1 MISGKTINYG
11 IRRRLNPSWQLF
23 RLLMKDKVALISFS
37 TIIAF
42 VLIGLL
48 APFISPYPAQGAGVP
63 VITNRLQPPSST
75 HLLGTDQFGRD
86 ILSRIF
92 FGIRTSLFE
101 GVSVVAIGVA
111 IGVPLG
117 IIAGYFGKFVD
128 EVIMRITDIFLAFP
142 YLLLALIIVATLG
155 AGLFNVIIAL
165 SITWWPWYTRIAR
178 SKTISLKNMPFIKS
192 TKALGVKPHRIL
204 LRHILPNSLTPIIIQ
219 STLDIAGVI
228 LSAAGLSFLGLGVQ
242 EPLADLGLMISEG
255 QSYFLFYWWV
265 ATFPGIFLF
274 VIAVAFNFLGDSVRD
289 VLDPRYQKRKMIL
302 PNIKVGEYEEQ

>member
-1 MISGKTINYG
+1 MMKDDEKQSSISRHLGPT
-11 IRRRLNPSWQLF
+11 WQLF
-23 RLLMKDKVALISFS
+23 KLLMKDKVALASLAVIVVF
-37 TIIAF
+37 A
-42 VLIGLL
+42 LIGIL

-63 VITNRLQPPSST
+63 VISDRLRPPTSL
-75 HLLGTDQFGRD
+75 HVLGTDQYGRD

-142 YLLLALIIVATLG
+142 YLLLALIVVATLG
-155 AGLFNVIIAL
+155 PGLINVIIAL

-178 SKTISLKNMPFIKS
+178 SKTISLKNMPFILS
-192 TKALGVKPHRIL
+192 TKALGVKPFKIL
-204 LRHILPNSLTPIIIQ
+204 LKHILPNSLTPIVIQ

-228 LSAAGLSFLGLGVQ
+228 LAAAGLSFLGLGVQ

-255 QSYFLFYWWV
+255 QSYFLYYWWV

-274 VIAVAFNFLGDSVRD
+274 IIAIAFNFLGDSLRD
-289 VLDPRYQKRKMIL
+289 ALDPRYKKRRMLI
-302 PNIKVGEYEEQ
+302 PEIKVGEYDEQ